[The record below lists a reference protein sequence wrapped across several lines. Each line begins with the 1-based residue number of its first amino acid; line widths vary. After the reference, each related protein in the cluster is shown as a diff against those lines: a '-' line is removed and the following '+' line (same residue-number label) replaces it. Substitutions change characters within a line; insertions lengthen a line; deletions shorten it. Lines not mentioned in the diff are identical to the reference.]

1 MGYNTVAILLNDN
14 IAFGAD
20 DPNLWKAI
28 QSASRGW
35 SEREHDH
42 LATRISTRSGNCIGA
57 SYGQIISQDHAD
69 GYQVVV
75 VHGNTGWRLDEA
87 ENDKYLGW
95 QAFDLMKDCFER
107 NGYRVTK
114 RRKQTEARAILADR
128 DVLKTKLERTREA
141 LAETLA
147 VATRNET
154 GEFADRARAILS
166 ENPENQ
172 DEAAGETD

>member
-20 DPNLWKAI
+20 DPNLGKAI
-28 QSASRGW
+28 QSASREW

-57 SYGQIISQDHAD
+57 IYGQIISQDHAD

-75 VHGNTGWRLDEA
+75 VHGNWGWRIDEA
-87 ENDKYLGW
+87 HNDKYLGYPAID
-95 QAFDLMKDCFER
+95 QMKDCLER

-114 RRKQTEARAILADR
+114 RRKQTEARAILATATCSR
-128 DVLKTKLERTREA
+128 RSWKGLGRLWPKPWRSPLAMRRASSPTAPA
-141 LAETLA
+141 L
-147 VATRNET
+147 
-154 GEFADRARAILS
+154 S
-166 ENPENQ
+166 
-172 DEAAGETD
+172 